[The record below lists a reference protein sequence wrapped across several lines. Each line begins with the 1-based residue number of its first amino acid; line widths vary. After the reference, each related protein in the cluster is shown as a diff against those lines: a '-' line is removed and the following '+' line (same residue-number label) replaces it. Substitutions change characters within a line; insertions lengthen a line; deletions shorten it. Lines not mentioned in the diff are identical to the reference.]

1 MCLFFDV
8 MMVFVCRS
16 TNQVLLLTAVVRNTC
31 PNFKAK
37 YVYYVIGSRMYEVIS
52 AVDVEVQTRYHKK
65 GDFPDKKSCDALLTI

>member
-8 MMVFVCRS
+8 MEVFVCRS
-16 TNQVLLLTAVVRNTC
+16 TNQVLLLTDVVHTQTQTQTC

-52 AVDVEVQTRYHKK
+52 AVHVEVQTKYHKK
-65 GDFPDKKSCDALLTI
+65 GIFPDALLTI